1 MQDFASYR
9 HQATRAYSPLWKPD
23 LLSLVLGIVMGAGF
37 TLFIVIKLSDPKIPL
52 ESTQN
57 QEVVEQPHEKAF
69 NFEFY
74 DILKNR

>member
-9 HQATRAYSPLWKPD
+9 HQATAYSPLWKPD
-23 LLSLVLGIVMGAGF
+23 LLSLVLGIALGAGF
-37 TLFIVIKLSDPKIPL
+37 TLILIIKLSDPQISL
-52 ESTQN
+52 ESTPN
-57 QEVVEQPHEKAF
+57 QEVVEQSQEKPF

>member
-9 HQATRAYSPLWKPD
+9 HQAARAYSPLWKPD
-23 LLSLVLGIVMGAGF
+23 LLSLVLGIALGAGF
-37 TLFIVIKLSDPKIPL
+37 TLVLIIKLSDPQIPL
-52 ESTQN
+52 ESNQN
-57 QEVVEQPHEKAF
+57 QEVVEQPQEKPF

>member
-23 LLSLVLGIVMGAGF
+23 LLSLVLGVVLGAGF
-37 TLFIVIKLSDPKIPL
+37 TLFIVIKVSDPKIPL
-52 ESTQN
+52 ESMPN
-57 QEVVEQPHEKAF
+57 QEIMEQPQEKPF

>member
-9 HQATRAYSPLWKPD
+9 HQATRAYTPLWKPD
-23 LLSLVLGIVMGAGF
+23 LLSLVLGVVLGAGF
-37 TLFIVIKLSDPKIPL
+37 TLFAVIKVSDPNTPL
-52 ESTQN
+52 ESTPN
-57 QEVVEQPHEKAF
+57 QKEIEQLQEKPF

>member
-9 HQATRAYSPLWKPD
+9 HQATAYSPLWKPD
-23 LLSLVLGIVMGAGF
+23 LLSLVLGIALGAGF
-37 TLFIVIKLSDPKIPL
+37 TLVLIIKLSDPQIPL
-52 ESTQN
+52 ESNQN
-57 QEVVEQPHEKAF
+57 QEVVEQPQEKPF

>member
-9 HQATRAYSPLWKPD
+9 HQATRAYTPLWKPD
-23 LLSLVLGIVMGAGF
+23 LLSLVLGVVLGAGF
-37 TLFIVIKLSDPKIPL
+37 TLSVVIKVSDPNIPL
-52 ESTQN
+52 ESTPN
-57 QEVVEQPHEKAF
+57 QKEMEQPQETPF